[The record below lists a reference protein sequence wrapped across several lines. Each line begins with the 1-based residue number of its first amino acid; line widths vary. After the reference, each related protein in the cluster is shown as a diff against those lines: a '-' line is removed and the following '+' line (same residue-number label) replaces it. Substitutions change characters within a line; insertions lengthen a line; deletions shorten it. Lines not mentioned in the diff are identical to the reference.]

1 MALSAPQPAAPGQSS
16 WNLNLRQQ
24 TQPRSWQPLLRKKHR
39 PPHSRLKPHPRL
51 SKRSPVRWLL
61 LKLKDS
67 TRTKQEIGVTA
78 PLRLATFNPLYARAF
93 REGQTRTAQEG
104 E

>member
-1 MALSAPQPAAPGQSS
+1 MALSAPQPAVLGQSS

-24 TQPRSWQPLLRKKHR
+24 TQPRSLQPLLRKKHQS
-39 PPHSRLKPHPRL
+39 PHSRLEPHLRL
-51 SKRSPVRWLL
+51 SKHSPVRWLL
-61 LKLKDS
+61 LKSKDS